1 MLKVTIEIRH
11 KFLSKLLLG
20 IASFLYF
27 YKLINYQLY
36 LQIIDM
42 AILDIKAFK
51 YRIGNGKWKTLKVGG
66 YM

>member
-1 MLKVTIEIRH
+1 MLKITIEIRQTH
-11 KFLSKLLLG
+11 LSKLLLG
-20 IASFLYF
+20 IASFLYY

-51 YRIGNGKWKTLKVGG
+51 YRIGNGKWRTLKVGDG
-66 YM
+66 M

>member
-1 MLKVTIEIRH
+1 MLKITIEIRQTL
-11 KFLSKLLLG
+11 LSELLLG

-42 AILDIKAFK
+42 AILDIKTFK
-51 YRIGNGKWKTLKVGG
+51 YRIGNGKWRTLKVGDG
-66 YM
+66 M